1 MNNQNS
7 TFETLKFNP
16 YDSENLLLDNNSD
29 PDENF
34 FKESYF
40 TDTKYFSAEEAKL
53 KLSCSKSN
61 SFSLLHLNIR
71 SLQRNFDK
79 LTEFLDNLDFEFKVI
94 CISETWCSENV
105 SCNSLYKIPNYNSIH
120 QIRGNGKAGGGV
132 AMFIHNTLIYNMK
145 PDLSINNDNIE
156 ALCIEIVNNN
166 GKNILINTQYRQ
178 PAGIYSEFEKYMKD
192 FTNKVKNNGKDLY
205 IVGDMNLNLLDHR
218 SNSKVKE
225 YLNIVSQNLL
235 IPMINKPTRVSK
247 SNATIID
254 HILTNSFLN
263 TDCSTGIIKIDISD
277 HFPIFLISNEKISE
291 NTKHITIQKRVINDQ
306 SILYFKEILHEV
318 DWTHLYTL
326 SNPNQAYSYFLRI
339 FSAIYDHAFPVKEMK
354 IKRKTLLNPWMS
366 KGLQKSSKKK
376 TEVI

>member
-1 MNNQNS
+1 
-7 TFETLKFNP
+7 
-16 YDSENLLLDNNSD
+16 
-29 PDENF
+29 
-34 FKESYF
+34 
-40 TDTKYFSAEEAKL
+40 
-53 KLSCSKSN
+53 
-61 SFSLLHLNIR
+61 
-71 SLQRNFDK
+71 
-79 LTEFLDNLDFEFKVI
+79 
-94 CISETWCSENV
+94 
-105 SCNSLYKIPNYNSIH
+105 
-120 QIRGNGKAGGGV
+120 
-132 AMFIHNTLIYNMK
+132 MK

-178 PAGIYSEFEKYMKD
+178 PAGIYSEFEKYMTD
-192 FTNKVKNNGKDLY
+192 FTNKVKNNGEDLY

-235 IPMINKPTRVSK
+235 IPLINKPTRVSK

-291 NTKHITIQKRVINDQ
+291 NTKHITIQERVINVQ
-306 SILYFKEILHEV
+306 SILYFKKILHEV
-318 DWTHLYTL
+318 DWTNLYTL
-326 SNPNQAYSYFLRI
+326 SNTNQTYSYFLRI

-366 KGLQKSSKKK
+366 KGLQKS
-376 TEVI
+376 